1 VPNTDGNHLL
11 DQDSHDVCLSR
22 PILVPQRALPV
33 RHDAPGPPF
42 VASSCTGG
50 RAGRGSRAPEDL
62 GLVVVAR
69 PRTLPDEVGVLPH
82 GLGDPVDPGDV
93 PAVRQ
98 TLERVQLEVE
108 RRRQAGGAGD
118 ADLVVVIRE
127 VGDLAPEALEI
138 LAGIAASVPE

>member
-1 VPNTDGNHLL
+1 M
-11 DQDSHDVCLSR
+11 
-22 PILVPQRALPV
+22 
-33 RHDAPGPPF
+33 
-42 VASSCTGG
+42 
-50 RAGRGSRAPEDL
+50 
-62 GLVVVAR
+62 VAR